1 MANKYNR
8 PLFTSNDVT
17 KNDNG
22 RFNPP
27 TDITNQININRADN
41 KANGTIF
48 YNNSYWQNRNGA
60 NTYFDSKDKGYF
72 TYLPEN
78 HFQNIALWPAITWRR
93 APAAPEISNLS
104 LNENQHI
111 LTWNCS
117 KENYRFAIYCYDKE
131 LTQSQ
136 GCKPENLL
144 GITYTTS
151 FSTLQY
157 TDCYE
162 DKIWNIKIVDRYGN
176 VYTGAS
182 ITPDEQQE
190 DTTTA
195 ISTPQIDQLLP
206 IYNTPNGIRI
216 ELEKRSKITI
226 YNISGQIIYKK
237 TTNGDININLSK
249 GIYIVQINNKK
260 QKITI

>member
-1 MANKYNR
+1 M
-8 PLFTSNDVT
+8 
-17 KNDNG
+17 
-22 RFNPP
+22 
-27 TDITNQININRADN
+27 
-41 KANGTIF
+41 
-48 YNNSYWQNRNGA
+48 
-60 NTYFDSKDKGYF
+60 
-72 TYLPEN
+72 
-78 HFQNIALWPAITWRR
+78 PAITWRR

-117 KENYRFAIYCYDKE
+117 KENYRFAIYCYNKE

-144 GITYTTS
+144 GITCTTS

-162 DKIWNIKIVDRYGN
+162 DKIWNVKIVDRYGN
-176 VYTGAS
+176 VYIGAS

>member
-1 MANKYNR
+1 MLQHGSSVAISTTFLLNSIGHLYLQVLNIAQVKTMK
-8 PLFTSNDVT
+8 PSV
-17 KNDNG
+17 NG
-22 RFNPP
+22 
-27 TDITNQININRADN
+27 
-41 KANGTIF
+41 
-48 YNNSYWQNRNGA
+48 GA
-60 NTYFDSKDKGYF
+60 N
-72 TYLPEN
+72 
-78 HFQNIALWPAITWRR
+78 Q
-93 APAAPEISNLS
+93 
-104 LNENQHI
+104 
-111 LTWNCS
+111 LT
-117 KENYRFAIYCYDKE
+117 
-131 LTQSQ
+131 
-136 GCKPENLL
+136 
-144 GITYTTS
+144 ITYTTS

-195 ISTPQIDQLLP
+195 ITAPQIDQLLP

-226 YNISGQIIYKK
+226 YNISGQIIYKE